1 MFNFQQ
7 QKGISLVELMISIT
21 IGLILM
27 TGVVQL
33 FLSSRATFSTQQ
45 ALARVQES
53 GRLAIDF
60 LSGDIRMAG
69 FTGCGSRRTQL
80 KTTLNDK
87 ALLSYKFD
95 VAVEGV
101 DDVTGNPPAG
111 YPDTALEGTDILV
124 VRSASGS
131 SLGIKEMND
140 ENYVYARYTSDA
152 APCGP
157 EQTGSSGICSGD
169 ILVVANCNAARV
181 FQATEI
187 VGNESTGEV
196 RIAHAAG
203 ENPGNE
209 ITTWGGGDDPSSD
222 ESFGQDDS
230 QILQMIT
237 TVYYIA
243 EGTSGQ
249 PSLWQEVNGLDRQEL
264 LEGVQDMQ
272 LEYGLDSNGDGTLD
286 SYRDADDLSVTE
298 WSRVF
303 SVRVNLLVQSTED
316 NVLPDPQPYTFH
328 GETVDD
334 PGDRRLRHVFSS
346 TVGIRSRVY

>member
-1 MFNFQQ
+1 MMNFQQ

-53 GRLAIDF
+53 GRLAMDF

-69 FTGCGSRRTQL
+69 FTGCGSRRPKLESTL
-80 KTTLNDK
+80 KDK

-95 VAVEGV
+95 VAIEGL
-101 DDVTGNPPAG
+101 DDVKGDPPAG
-111 YPDTALEGTDILV
+111 YPDALEGTDILV
-124 VRSASGS
+124 VRSGSGS
-131 SLGIKEMND
+131 SLGIKKMND

-152 APCGP
+152 APCG
-157 EQTGSSGICSGD
+157 EKQTGSSGICSGD
-169 ILVVANCNAARV
+169 ILLVANCSAARV

-187 VGNESTGEV
+187 VGDKTTEEV
-196 RIAHAAG
+196 RIAHAEG
-203 ENPGNE
+203 DKPGNA
-209 ITTWGGGDDPSSD
+209 ITTWGGEDDPTSD
-222 ESFGQDDS
+222 ESFGPDA
-230 QILQMIT
+230 QILQMKTI
-237 TVYYIA
+237 VYYIA
-243 EGTSGQ
+243 QGTSGQ
-249 PSLWQEVNGLDRQEL
+249 PSLWQEVNGFPAQEL

-272 LEYGLDSNGDGTLD
+272 LVYGVDSDDDGTPD
-286 SYRDADDLSVTE
+286 SYKDADDLSTAD
-298 WSRVF
+298 WSKTL
-303 SVRVNLLVQSTED
+303 SVRVDLLVQSTED

-346 TVGIRSRVY
+346 TVGIRSRIY